1 MTARMARLLWVTA
14 LVAAVAGCSG
24 AQPVATSGS
33 PAAAAARCAIPPR
46 TYDDLQACDGEY
58 DEIEIIVA
66 KSRLGKTTVRIAV
79 ASQDPTDI
87 LAAMG
92 AAARKWSTGADSFTV
107 WAYATTS
114 DYGAGAGYNRGMIF
128 WNERGEITV
137 RICTAYSDIG
147 DGMDF
152 CDDEAEY
159 LVQNE

>member
-1 MTARMARLLWVTA
+1 MLAITL
-14 LVAAVAGCSG
+14 LVAACSWG
-24 AQPVATSGS
+24 GSAPATARVTA
-33 PAAAAARCAIPPR
+33 PAAGGPRCAIPPR
-46 TYDDLQACDGEY
+46 TYDDLKACDGEY
-58 DEIEIIVA
+58 DEIEVNVA
-66 KSRLGKTTVRIAV
+66 KSRQGKTTVRIAV
-79 ASQDPTDI
+79 ASQGPADI

-92 AAARKWSTGADSFTV
+92 ATARKWSTGADSFTV
-107 WAYATTS
+107 WAYATTT

-128 WNERGEITV
+128 WNDRGEITV